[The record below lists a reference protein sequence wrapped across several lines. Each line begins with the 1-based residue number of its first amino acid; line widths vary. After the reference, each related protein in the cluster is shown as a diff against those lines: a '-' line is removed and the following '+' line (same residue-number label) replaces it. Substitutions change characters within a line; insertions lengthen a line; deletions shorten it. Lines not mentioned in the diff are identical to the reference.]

1 MDEVAVLVLNHTFE
15 PLHFTNARRAI
26 TLLLAGK
33 AESVEGSPRV
43 IRSPSRAFPLPAVIR
58 LAVYIRKPFLDRV
71 AFNKKNILRRDGYT
85 CQYCNRRGER
95 LTVDHVLPRWPGGAT
110 PRAIEHL
117 TGHVGGARRHIV
129 LRGVTGSGK
138 TYTMANLIA
147 NTGRP
152 TLVLS
157 PNKTLAAQLFSEFKA
172 FFPDNAV
179 EYFVSYYDYY
189 QPEAYIPQSDTYIE
203 KAALINDEIDRMRHS
218 ATRSLLERRDV
229 VVVAS
234 VSCIYGIG

>member
-95 LTVDHVLPRWPGGAT
+95 LPVGPVLPRPPGGGT
-110 PRAIEHL
+110 N
-117 TGHVGGARRHIV
+117 GANV
-129 LRGVTGSGK
+129 VPACLRCH
-138 TYTMANLIA
+138 
-147 NTGRP
+147 
-152 TLVLS
+152 
-157 PNKTLAAQLFSEFKA
+157 
-172 FFPDNAV
+172 
-179 EYFVSYYDYY
+179 
-189 QPEAYIPQSDTYIE
+189 PQQG
-203 KAALINDEIDRMRHS
+203 N
-218 ATRSLLERRDV
+218 
-229 VVVAS
+229 
-234 VSCIYGIG
+234 